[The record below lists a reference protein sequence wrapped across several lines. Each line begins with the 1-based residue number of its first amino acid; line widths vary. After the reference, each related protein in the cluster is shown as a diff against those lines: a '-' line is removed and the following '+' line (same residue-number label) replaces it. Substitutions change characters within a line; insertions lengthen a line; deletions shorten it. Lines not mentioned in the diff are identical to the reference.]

1 MGTKVKD
8 VMHRGAETVRPD
20 DTVKQAAI
28 RMEACEV
35 GPLPVCDGERLVG
48 MITDRDITVR
58 AVAMGRD
65 PNTTTVRETMSAD
78 EVVWCQED
86 QDLDEAVSLM
96 RRKEIRRLPVL
107 DAGKRLVGMLALAD
121 IGRHG
126 ERQQKSAA
134 LSGVSQPTETE
145 GPAR

>member
-20 DTVKQAAI
+20 DTVKQAAV

-48 MITDRDITVR
+48 VITDRDITVR

-96 RRKEIRRLPVL
+96 RSKEIRRLPVL
-107 DAGKRLVGMLALAD
+107 DAKKRLV
-121 IGRHG
+121 
-126 ERQQKSAA
+126 
-134 LSGVSQPTETE
+134 E
-145 GPAR
+145 GSVH